1 MTETGAKIYFPQM
14 KEKVINISK
23 YKLDQ
28 AENEL
33 RMKLVEFSE
42 RPEIQSQM
50 GEAFYI
56 WKDDPDFIPD
66 EVTEDQIDDLT
77 FEKFFDWFLYDFRLL
92 DTGERLIEKFYH
104 EERGGLGEEEESIL
118 RGWADS
124 PYSFFE
130 VGNVVPGE
138 YCDIRDLFL
147 NREFRV
153 MDASSS
159 KQLRTSD
166 IIGARPMSA
175 GGNVYFSGIISAYP
189 AAFKN
194 IILEFFESEYRLY
207 RKSGGEAA
215 DKKEFL
221 RDLGFQISNYTDD
234 LARNPH
240 FITPEGEDL
249 VLASAVYGISNR
261 DEVLGRLEGIE
272 SLTILTRPEDDITI
286 FSLERSGENEISGAV
301 EVEEDRIIIQT
312 YSLMMLER
320 AKSLIERE
328 LGGLIRHLEDTTKG
342 MESYKDGKKENTRL
356 NRLPPGTKSR
366 KELDRSLEEYYAR
379 WIDLPLPALKG
390 LTPREAAKT
399 AEGRNK
405 LGIVL
410 DELENFYEHA
420 RMRGEPYFDM
430 SGVRRELKL
439 K

>member
-1 MTETGAKIYFPQM
+1 M

-28 AENEL
+28 AENDL
-33 RMKLVEFSE
+33 RVKLTEFSE

-66 EVTEDQIDDLT
+66 EITDDEIDELT

-92 DTGERLIEKFYH
+92 DTGERIIEKFYH
-104 EERGGLGEEEESIL
+104 DQRGSLSGEEESIVK
-118 RGWADS
+118 GWVDS

-207 RKSGGEAA
+207 GKTRGGAT

-249 VLASAVYGISNR
+249 VLASAVYKIGDR
-261 DEVLGRLEGIE
+261 DEVIERLEGIE
-272 SLTILTRPEDDITI
+272 SLTLITKPEDEIKI
-286 FSLERSGENEISGAV
+286 YSLEKSGENDLSGAV
-301 EVEEDRIIIQT
+301 EVEEGRITIET
-312 YSLMMLER
+312 YSVQMLGR
-320 AKSLIERE
+320 AKSIIERE
-328 LGGLIRHLEDTTKG
+328 LNGLIQHIEDKTKG
-342 MESYKDGKKENTRL
+342 MESYKNEKKDNARL
-356 NRLPPGTKSR
+356 DRLPPGVKSR
-366 KELDRSLEEYYAR
+366 KELDRSLQEYYVR
-379 WIDLPLPALKG
+379 WIDLPLPALNG
-390 LTPREAAKT
+390 LTPRDAAKT
-399 AEGRNK
+399 AQGRKVLNVV
-405 LGIVL
+405 LG
-410 DELENFYEHA
+410 ELESYYEHA
-420 RMRGEPYFDM
+420 RMRGEPYFDL
-430 SGVRRELKL
+430 SGVRNELKV